1 MRNRI
6 WQVLALVAGVSVAAG
21 ARCACAAE
29 AAAPAASPSATQ
41 GTMPFSDQPDTYER
55 PKKRLFPIMSDKM
68 EENIAKRGNTLPPP
82 FGVMYIT
89 NWMDS
94 DWKFQSASVSLGNS
108 PYIDLDAAENA
119 TMDLQVQSNGGKA
132 DLWLFPFLDLM
143 IGAGKVDVDAQL
155 GLRDIPISYTPG
167 IGGGT
172 TVRGDAII
180 PMKFD
185 GNYYS
190 IGGVL
195 AGAYKRFYGAVD
207 FSWVK
212 TDFNSGDASLSTSG
226 FWTFTAAPKF
236 GYNAG
241 LSQIYIGARYIS
253 KNEHYTGTVPLASGH
268 PLSFDVKISTDSWVG
283 NFGLRTVIREH
294 WEVLMESA
302 IGTRY
307 QITGGF
313 GYRW

>member
-1 MRNRI
+1 MDNRI
-6 WQVLALVAGVSVAAG
+6 WRVLPFLACVPVVVAARS
-21 ARCACAAE
+21 AIAADASAP
-29 AAAPAASPSATQ
+29 AAAPAATSQ
-41 GTMPFSDQPDTYER
+41 GTMPFSSQPDTYEPPQR
-55 PKKRLFPIMSDKM
+55 RFFPIMSDKM
-68 EENIAKRGNTLPPP
+68 AANISKRGNQLPPP

-108 PYIDLDAAENA
+108 PYIDIDAAENA
-119 TMDLQVQSNGGKA
+119 TMDLQVQTNGGKA
-132 DLWLFPFLDLM
+132 DLWVFPFLDIM
-143 IGAGKVDVDAQL
+143 VGAGKVDVDAQL
-155 GLRDIPISYTPG
+155 GLRDIPVSWVPG

-172 TVRGDAII
+172 TVYGDKII

-212 TDFNSGDASLSTSG
+212 TDLNGDASLSTSG
-226 FWTFTAAPKF
+226 FWTFTAAPKI

-241 LSQIYIGARYIS
+241 LSQIYVGARYLS
-253 KNEHYTGTVPLASGH
+253 KNEHYTGSIPLASGQ
-268 PLSFDVKISTDSWVG
+268 PLNFDVKISTDSWVG
-283 NFGLRTVIREH
+283 NFGLRTVIRNH

-302 IGTRY
+302 IGKRY

>member
-1 MRNRI
+1 MGNRVGQI
-6 WQVLALVAGVSVAAG
+6 LPLVACVSMGAATS
-21 ARCACAAE
+21 AIAAD
-29 AAAPAASPSATQ
+29 ASVPAPAPTPAAQ
-41 GTMPFSDQPDTYER
+41 GTMPFSNQPDTYET
-55 PKKRLFPIMSDKM
+55 PKSRLFPLMTDKM
-68 EENIAKRGNTLPPP
+68 RTNIAKRRAALPPP

-94 DWKFQSASVSLGNS
+94 DWEFTSASVSLGNS
-108 PYIDLDAAENA
+108 PYINLDAAEDA
-119 TMDLQVQSNGGKA
+119 TMDLQVQSNGGKF
-132 DLWLFPFLDLM
+132 DLWLLPFFDVM
-143 IGAGKVDVDAQL
+143 VGAGKVDVDAQL
-155 GLRDIPISYTPG
+155 GLRDIPISYVPG

-172 TVRGDAII
+172 TTYGDAII

-190 IGGVL
+190 FGGVL
-195 AGAYKRFYGAVD
+195 AGVYKRFYGAVD

-212 TDFNSGDASLSTSG
+212 TDLNGSASLSTSG

-241 LSQIYIGARYIS
+241 LSQIYVGARYIS
-253 KNEHYTGTVPLASGH
+253 KNEHYTGSVPLASGQ
-268 PLSFDVKISTDSWVG
+268 PLNFDVKITTDSWVG
-283 NFGLRTVIREH
+283 NFGLRTVIRDH

-302 IGTRY
+302 IGKRY